1 MKQQTQKKKLDGLI
15 RDLERE
21 LSEGKS
27 QVAVL
32 EETHRRL
39 QESERICQELADENR
54 RLGQEIKGWQGRL
67 GESEEYQRQL
77 GILRQQ
83 FDALQEEH
91 ARVVENNRR
100 MEQSLSAATAAALAA
115 QRNLPKEA
123 VTKTAFRL
131 TPQGETESVCPA
143 ETAINQSSVSA
154 RSGIMAKLAQLKLD
168 WVIGNP
174 RLSLGV
180 AGVLVLLI
188 ASLVTIR
195 AMMREEPLAPS
206 AMSFPQETPSIDSFS
221 EPVAKLPAAKVTAKP
236 TPRVQG
242 AFQTVR
248 ETSVFSGPSE
258 NTAIVANIGKG
269 TKINVVDSN
278 DGWLEIRS
286 KHGRPPGF
294 IRKEA
299 AERMD
304 EAGARRRP

>member
-1 MKQQTQKKKLDGLI
+1 MD
-15 RDLERE
+15 
-21 LSEGKS
+21 
-27 QVAVL
+27 
-32 EETHRRL
+32 
-39 QESERICQELADENR
+39 
-54 RLGQEIKGWQGRL
+54 
-67 GESEEYQRQL
+67 
-77 GILRQQ
+77 
-83 FDALQEEH
+83 
-91 ARVVENNRR
+91 
-100 MEQSLSAATAAALAA
+100 
-115 QRNLPKEA
+115 
-123 VTKTAFRL
+123 
-131 TPQGETESVCPA
+131 
-143 ETAINQSSVSA
+143 
-154 RSGIMAKLAQLKLD
+154 KLAHLKLD

-180 AGVLVLLI
+180 AGLLVLLI
-188 ASLVTIR
+188 VSVVTIR

-206 AMSFPQETPSIDSFS
+206 AMSFPHETPSIDSMS
-221 EPVAKLPAAKVTAKP
+221 EPVAKLPPAKVTAKP

-304 EAGARRRP
+304 EAGARRRPKLQTSGRESQS

>member
-27 QVAVL
+27 QVAAL

-83 FDALQEEH
+83 FGALQEEH
-91 ARVVENNRR
+91 ARVLENNRR
-100 MEQSLSAATAAALAA
+100 MEQSLSAALAA

-123 VTKTAFRL
+123 VTETVFRL
-131 TPQGETESVCPA
+131 MPQGETESVCPA
-143 ETAINQSSVSA
+143 ETAINQSNASA

-168 WVIGNP
+168 WVIRNP

-206 AMSFPQETPSIDSFS
+206 PMSFPQETPSIDSIS
-221 EPVAKLPAAKVTAKP
+221 EPVAKLPAAKVIAKP

-269 TKINVVDSN
+269 TKINVVDSS

-304 EAGARRRP
+304 EAGRRRRP

>member
-27 QVAVL
+27 QVAAL

-54 RLGQEIKGWQGRL
+54 RLGQEIKGWQGYL

-77 GILRQQ
+77 AILRQQ
-83 FDALQEEH
+83 FDTLQNEH
-91 ARVVENNRR
+91 ALVVEKNRQ
-100 MEQSLSAATAAALAA
+100 MEARLIGAAAATASALYSPRVSAAENASQSMPAGEAEPVYRAEAA
-115 QRNLPKEA
+115 INKFNKRPASA
-123 VTKTAFRL
+123 VT
-131 TPQGETESVCPA
+131 
-143 ETAINQSSVSA
+143 
-154 RSGIMAKLAQLKLD
+154 AKLAQLKLD
-168 WVIGNP
+168 WVIRNP
-174 RLSLGV
+174 RISLGV
-180 AGVLVLLI
+180 TGLFVLL
-188 ASLVTIR
+188 LVGVVTLK
-195 AMMREEPLAPS
+195 AMMREEPLASNPI
-206 AMSFPQETPSIDSFS
+206 SFPQESPSIETTS
-221 EPVAKLPAAKVTAKP
+221 EPAAKVPAARVTAKP

-242 AFQTVR
+242 AFQTLR

-258 NTAIVANIGKG
+258 TTAIVANIGKG

-304 EAGARRRP
+304 EAGVRR